1 MSSRTGLAGLAGR
14 LWHAPTLLLSF
25 AALSWSGN
33 FIVGRAVRDSVPPVA
48 LSFWRW
54 TVGLLIILAFAWPH
68 LRRDWPTLLRHWR
81 ILAVLSAAGISAFN
95 TLIYLGL
102 QSTTAL
108 NAVLMQSAMP
118 LVILLFSFALHRER
132 THAVQMLGIAVSLAG
147 VAAIASQGSLAA
159 LLALSLNVGD
169 AWVLAAVVSY
179 ALYSTLLRHRPQV
192 HPLSF
197 VAASFALGAVM
208 LLPLLAWEI
217 AAGHT
222 LKLNAAAIGAIAYV
236 GLVPAVLAYLCFN
249 RGVQLFGPNR
259 AGQFMHLMP
268 VFGSLLAVG
277 VLGERLELHHMLGIG
292 LIAIGLLLGV
302 RTRR

>member
-1 MSSRTGLAGLAGR
+1 MSPRPGLAGLAGR
-14 LWHAPTLLLSF
+14 LWHAPALLLSF

-33 FIVGRAVRDSVPPVA
+33 FIVGRAVRESVPPVA

-54 TVGLLIILAFAWPH
+54 TVGLLLILAFAWPH
-68 LRRDWPTLLRHWR
+68 LRRDWPALRRHWR
-81 ILAVLSAAGISAFN
+81 ILLVLSAAGISAFN

-132 THAVQMLGIAVSLAG
+132 AHAVQILGIAVSLAG

-197 VAASFALGAVM
+197 VAASFGLGAVM

-217 AAGHT
+217 AAGYMLT
-222 LKLNAAAIGAIAYV
+222 LNVAALGAIAYV
-236 GLVPAVLAYLCFN
+236 GLFPAVLAYLCFN

-259 AGQFMHLMP
+259 AGQFLHLMP

-277 VLGERLELHHMLGIG
+277 VLGERLEPHHLLGIG
-292 LIAIGLLLGV
+292 LIGVGLLLGV
-302 RTRR
+302 RAPR

>member
-1 MSSRTGLAGLAGR
+1 MSPRIGLAGVAGR

-68 LRRDWPTLLRHWR
+68 LRRDWPLLRRHWR
-81 ILAVLSAAGISAFN
+81 ILLLLSAAGIAAFN

-102 QSTTAL
+102 QSTTAI
-108 NAVLMQSAMP
+108 NALLIQSAMP
-118 LVILLFSFALHRER
+118 VVILLFSFLLHRER
-132 THAVQMLGIAVSLAG
+132 THAAQILGIAISFAG

-159 LLALSLNVGD
+159 LMALSLNIGD
-169 AWVLAAVVSY
+169 GWVLAAVVSY

-222 LKLNAAAIGAIAYV
+222 LKLDAAAIGAIAYV
-236 GLVPAVLAYLCFN
+236 GLFPAVLAYLCFN
-249 RGVQLFGPNR
+249 RGVQLVGPNQ
-259 AGQFMHLMP
+259 AGQFLHLMP

-277 VLGERLELHHMLGIG
+277 LLGERLEFHHILGIG
-292 LIAIGLLLGV
+292 LIAVGLILGL
-302 RTRR
+302 RAGR